1 MEEAGITILLS
12 ARAAAVTHDGIW
24 LKDGRRLFGATVV
37 STIGTTT
44 HRLIERLACS
54 KESGALCTEPDMRL
68 SGYER
73 AWAIGD
79 CARIVNGV
87 DGKVS
92 PTTGQFAER
101 QGRQVADN
109 IVRTIRGE
117 PTKPFSYRP
126 QGQLC
131 AIGGQNAV
139 AEIRG
144 IHLSGFPAWWVWRTV
159 YLLKLPSWGRR
170 IKVAG
175 DWTWELFF
183 PRDLMSLR
191 PDPTERV
198 SHAFYREG
206 DYVFRQ
212 GDPAQNFYAVE
223 TGEVEVMRR
232 TPAGDRDDLIAV
244 LGPGEFFGEMALLE
258 HRPRSA
264 TVRARSDTEIT
275 VLGSEVFTRLS
286 KALLPLQQRLV
297 QSLRRRSNNLW
308 SRLPEAHTLLEHEP
322 LATFLE
328 PVPATLRDDQPFD
341 DAVKAFAARHIDI
354 MYVLDQAGLLSGVIT
369 RSDLFRAVDAIVVST
384 TQNAEP
390 PTVRTY
396 MSPAPITVEADAKA
410 SKAAELMWSRGL
422 KSVPVV
428 STQAGR
434 ELAGYVRAETLM
446 LAVSNRARPA

>member
-1 MEEAGITILLS
+1 IDVTDLSITLVHSGDQILPEVSSDLRDFARRKMEEAGITILFG

-24 LKDGRRLFGATVV
+24 LKDGRRLFGATVI

-54 KESGALCTEPDMRL
+54 KENGALCTEPDMRL

-73 AWAIGD
+73 AWSIGD
-79 CARIVNGV
+79 CARIINAV
-87 DGKVS
+87 DGKAC

-101 QGRQVADN
+101 QGRQGADN
-109 IVRTIRGE
+109 TVRTIRGE

-131 AIGGQNAV
+131 AIGGRNAV

-144 IHLSGFPAWWVWRTV
+144 IHLSGFPAWWAWRPV

-223 TGEVEVMRR
+223 KGE
-232 TPAGDRDDLIAV
+232 
-244 LGPGEFFGEMALLE
+244 
-258 HRPRSA
+258 
-264 TVRARSDTEIT
+264 
-275 VLGSEVFTRLS
+275 
-286 KALLPLQQRLV
+286 
-297 QSLRRRSNNLW
+297 
-308 SRLPEAHTLLEHEP
+308 
-322 LATFLE
+322 
-328 PVPATLRDDQPFD
+328 
-341 DAVKAFAARHIDI
+341 
-354 MYVLDQAGLLSGVIT
+354 
-369 RSDLFRAVDAIVVST
+369 
-384 TQNAEP
+384 
-390 PTVRTY
+390 
-396 MSPAPITVEADAKA
+396 
-410 SKAAELMWSRGL
+410 
-422 KSVPVV
+422 
-428 STQAGR
+428 
-434 ELAGYVRAETLM
+434 
-446 LAVSNRARPA
+446 